1 VQVTTSLSDA
11 APAISILVCTRNR
24 ASTIGKCIASILA
37 NSVRALE
44 LLVIDQSDGK
54 ETQTIVMEIEDPRL
68 RYLRTP
74 TRGLAR
80 ARNIGIEASVAPIV
94 LFTDDDCYVES
105 TWVERFLD
113 EFRRDPALD
122 AVYGR
127 VMPYGDG
134 GPGMICLTI
143 MKSTQPRLVEGL
155 GWERVHEAIGHGN
168 NMAFRRSCFFRFG
181 LFLGCLGPG
190 TPMTGGED
198 TDFSFRILRGGAR
211 IYYSPAPVA
220 YHDNWMPMEASN
232 RQLYG
237 YMGSASAVLTRFIL
251 HGSLAALRVQLIYF
265 RNYHEEWKRR
275 KKQNDAAGI
284 QHVHRLVRKHL
295 VGMCYGVLH
304 LFRRPT
310 RYAFGQRTLVWW
322 EFGDSSEWPLRKSSG
337 T

>member
-1 VQVTTSLSDA
+1 VTTLLSDA

-24 ASTIGKCIASILA
+24 AATIGKCIESILA

-44 LLVIDQSDGK
+44 LLVIDQSDGD
-54 ETQTIVMEIEDPRL
+54 ETQTIMLEIGDPRL
-68 RYLRTP
+68 HYLRTP

-80 ARNIGIEASVAPIV
+80 GRNIGIEASIAPIV
-94 LFTDDDCYVES
+94 LFTDDDCYVEP
-105 TWVERFLD
+105 TWVESFLD

-143 MKSTQPRLVEGL
+143 MKATQPRLVEGL

-181 LFLGCLGPG
+181 LFLEWLGAG

-220 YHDNWMPMEASN
+220 YHDNWMPIEAGN

-237 YMGSASAVLTRFIL
+237 YMVSASAVLTRFIL
-251 HGSLAALRVQLIYF
+251 RGSFAALRVQLIYF
-265 RNYHEEWKRR
+265 RNYYKDRKRW
-275 KKQNDAAGI
+275 KKQNDPAGVR
-284 QHVHRLVRKHL
+284 HVHRLVRRHL
-295 VGMCYGVLH
+295 VGMCYGAFH
-304 LFRRPT
+304 LFRRPPK
-310 RYAFGQRTLVWW
+310 YAPGQRTLEWR
-322 EFGDSSEWPLRKSSG
+322 EFGDSSE
-337 T
+337 